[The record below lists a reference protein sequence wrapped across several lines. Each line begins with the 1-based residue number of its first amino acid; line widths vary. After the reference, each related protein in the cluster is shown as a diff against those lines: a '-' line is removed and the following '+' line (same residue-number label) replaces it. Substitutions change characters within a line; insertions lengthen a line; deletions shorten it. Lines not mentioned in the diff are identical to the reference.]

1 MARKTVTGRNAPGTG
16 SIRKKI
22 VHRNGQEYTY
32 WEARLTVGFDA
43 GTGKQLQRSFT
54 GKTQKEV
61 RQRMQAA
68 AVAINTGTYTEPSK
82 ITVGE
87 WLDLWSADYLGG
99 VKPFTVISYTNQI
112 RNHIKPALGAVRL
125 EALDT
130 NVIQRFYNSLQSG
143 SQGKKQ
149 LSPKTIKNIH
159 GVLHKALQQAV
170 AVGYLRFNP
179 SDACTLPRIVRKELA
194 PLDEEESLAFL
205 RAIQGHPMEDL
216 FKVALFTGMRE
227 GEVLGLM
234 WDCVNFENGTILI
247 NKQLQREKKKGGRYV
262 FAPLKNDKAR
272 SITPAPSIMEVL
284 KRHYAAQ
291 QEQRCLA
298 GEAWTES
305 GLVFTNEL
313 GDHLAPHTAYSN
325 FKRIAA
331 AIGRPD
337 ARFHDLRHSYAV
349 AAIRSGDDIKTV
361 QGNLGHAT
369 AAFTLDVYG
378 HVTDQMKR
386 ESAARMES
394 YLKEVLKL

>member
-1 MARKTVTGRNAPGTG
+1 M
-16 SIRKKI
+16 
-22 VHRNGQEYTY
+22 
-32 WEARLTVGFDA
+32 LVG
-43 GTGKQLQRSFT
+43 
-54 GKTQKEV
+54 
-61 RQRMQAA
+61 
-68 AVAINTGTYTEPSK
+68 
-82 ITVGE
+82 
-87 WLDLWSADYLGG
+87 
-99 VKPFTVISYTNQI
+99 
-112 RNHIKPALGAVRL
+112 
-125 EALDT
+125 
-130 NVIQRFYNSLQSG
+130 LQSG

-284 KRHYAAQ
+284 KHHYAAQ

-313 GDHLAPHTAYSN
+313 GDHLATHTVYSN